1 MKFDPEV
8 VQMCSKLSGLA
19 ASYSTKEKFDSMLH
33 FLSKRFDISFLFPK
47 KWLIL
52 RVILNSICNSCD
64 VFNSGS
70 TSKPELVSKKDQ
82 SLM

>member
-1 MKFDPEV
+1 MMKFDPEV

-47 KWLIL
+47 KVVDFKSDTEQHLQFL
-52 RVILNSICNSCD
+52 QC
-64 VFNSGS
+64 F
-70 TSKPELVSKKDQ
+70 
-82 SLM
+82 